1 MKQFIIAMAVLSMLS
16 ACKESQR
23 REGTA
28 MYKTITVEPTNRTLK
43 SA

>member
-28 MYKTITVEPTNRTLK
+28 MYKTITVEPTK
-43 SA
+43 